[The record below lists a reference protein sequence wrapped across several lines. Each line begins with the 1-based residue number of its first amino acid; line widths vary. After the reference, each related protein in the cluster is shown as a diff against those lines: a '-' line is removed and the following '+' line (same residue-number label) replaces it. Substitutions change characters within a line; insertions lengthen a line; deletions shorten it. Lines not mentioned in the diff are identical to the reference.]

1 MFNPE
6 SLRNIIRIAL
16 KPITAS
22 RHPLWS
28 PAAEEIL
35 LMIAAH
41 ESGLGTHLRQLGGG
55 PGRGLYQIEPDTLSD
70 NYDNF
75 IEAPLRRDL
84 RRQIAEISGVSGP
97 DLGHLQFNPIYGT
110 IHARLK
116 LYRSPGQLPDAHDVQ
131 GMAAYAKLHY
141 NSPAGAATEEKYLQ
155 DYFRL
160 VLV

>member
-1 MFNPE
+1 MFSPE
-6 SLRNIIRIAL
+6 SLRNIIRISL
-16 KPITAS
+16 KQITAT

-41 ESGLGTHLRQLGGG
+41 ESTLGSHLRQIGGG
-55 PGRGLYQIEPDTLSD
+55 PGCGLYQIEPDTLSD

-75 IEAPLRRDL
+75 IIARPDL
-84 RRQIAEISGVSGP
+84 RRQIAETSGVSGP
-97 DLGHLQFNPIYGT
+97 DLGQLQFNPIYGT

-116 LYRSPGQLPDAHDVQ
+116 LYRAPGKLPDAHDVQ
-131 GMAAYAKLHY
+131 GMAFYAKSNY
-141 NSPAGAATEEKYLQ
+141 NTADGAATEERYLQ

>member
-6 SLRNIIRIAL
+6 SLRNIIRISL
-16 KPITAS
+16 KPINATK
-22 RHPLWS
+22 HPLWS

-41 ESGLGTHLRQLGGG
+41 ESNLGRHLRQIGGG

-75 IEAPLRRDL
+75 INARPDL
-84 RRQIAEISGVSGP
+84 RSQMAEISGVAGP
-97 DLGHLQFNPIYGT
+97 DLNQLQFNPIYST

-116 LYRSPGQLPDAHDVQ
+116 LYRAPGQLPDAHDVQ
-131 GMAAYAKLHY
+131 GMATYAKNHY
-141 NSPAGAATEEKYLQ
+141 NTADGAATEEKYLQ